1 MASVWR
7 RKWVSAGAQKT
18 AWVVDYFD
26 QHGKKRRKTF
36 RTKKE
41 ADAFTISAGWEVSHG
56 LHTPDSQS
64 ITVAEAA
71 DLWLKRGE
79 LQGLEPTTLRTY
91 RTHVTYHI
99 VPLIGREKLSRLTAP
114 RVHRFVDDLLQS
126 GSDGAPRS
134 KEMARKA
141 LTSLKGILS
150 EAQRRGLVV
159 QNVARDVRVR
169 INTRHKEKA
178 QIPNK
183 QEIRMMLKAVKP
195 RWRPLLVTAIFTGMR
210 SSELRALIWDNV
222 DFSARVIRVTQRAD
236 RWNEMGSPKSAA
248 GRRDIP
254 MTPMVLNEL
263 REWKLACPL
272 GDKNLV
278 FPTGKGNVENHGNII
293 NRCLFPVQYECGILG
308 ADGKPK
314 YGLHALRHFCA
325 SFLIDQTFSP
335 KKIQSIMGHSSIT
348 MTYDLYGH
356 LFPSDDEDQARLAA
370 AERELLG

>member
-1 MASVWR
+1 
-7 RKWVSAGAQKT
+7 
-18 AWVVDYFD
+18 
-26 QHGKKRRKTF
+26 KKRRKTF

-79 LQGLEPTTLRTY
+79 LQELEPTTLRTY
-91 RTHVTYHI
+91 RIHVTYHI
-99 VPLIGREKLSRLTAP
+99 TPLIGREKLSRRTAP
-114 RVHRFVDDLLQS
+114 RVQRFVDDLLES
-126 GSDGAPRS
+126 PGPNGAPRS

-159 QNVARDVRVR
+159 QNVARDVRLR
-169 INTRHKEKA
+169 INSRHKERT
-178 QIPNK
+178 QIPSK
-183 QEIRMMLKAVKP
+183 EEIRLILKAVQP
-195 RWRPLLVTAIFTGMR
+195 RWRPLLVTAIFTGLR
-210 SSELRALIWDNV
+210 SSELRALTWDNV
-222 DFSARVIRVTQRAD
+222 DFKARAIHVTQRAD
-236 RWNEMGSPKSAA
+236 RWNKMGSPKSAA
-248 GRRDIP
+248 GLRDIP
-254 MTPMVLNEL
+254 MTPIVVSEL

-272 GDKNLV
+272 GDRNLV

-293 NRCLFPVQYECGILG
+293 NRCLFPIQYECGILG

-325 SFLIDQTFSP
+325 SFLIDQGFSS
-335 KKIQSIMGHSSIT
+335 KRIQSIMGHSSIT
-348 MTYDLYGH
+348 MTYDHYGH
-356 LFPSDDEDQARLAA
+356 LFPSDDQDQARLAA